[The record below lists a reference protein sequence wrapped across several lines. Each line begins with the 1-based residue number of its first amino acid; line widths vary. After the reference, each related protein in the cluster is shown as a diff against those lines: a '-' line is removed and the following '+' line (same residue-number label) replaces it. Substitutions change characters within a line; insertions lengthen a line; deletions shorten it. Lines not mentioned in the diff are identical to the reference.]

1 MKLII
6 MGPPG
11 SGKGTQAS
19 LLTRRMDLPIVS
31 TGNMLREAIA
41 EETQVGLNAKAY
53 VSAGKL
59 VPDDVVLGIVKERL
73 SRPDLAGGFMLDG
86 FPRTQAQAEALDGMG
101 VEIDLVV
108 SIEVADAEIER
119 RMQCRR
125 VCRSCSKSYH
135 TELNPPAKDGVCDA
149 CQGVVSIRDDD
160 MPDIVRARLA
170 VYHEQS
176 EPVKSHYEAKGKLIC
191 VASMDVIED
200 TQRNLLAQLEEFQ
213 RKNPAESPA

>member
-11 SGKGTQAS
+11 SGKGTQAD
-19 LLTRRMDLPIVS
+19 LLTRKMNLPIIS

-41 EETQVGLNAKAY
+41 GETEVGLAAKAY

-73 SRPDLAGGFMLDG
+73 SRPDLAGGYMLDG
-86 FPRTQAQAEALDGMG
+86 FPRTQAQAEALDAMG
-101 VEIDLVV
+101 VAIDLVI
-108 SIEVADAEIER
+108 SIEVADSEIER

-125 VCRSCSKSYH
+125 VCRKCSKSYH
-135 TELNPPAKDGVCDA
+135 TELSPPKKEGTCDA
-149 CQGVVSIRDDD
+149 CGEAVSIREDD
-160 MPDIVRARLA
+160 MPEIVRARLA

-176 EPVKSHYEAKGKLIC
+176 EPVKSFYEAKGKLIC
-191 VASMDVIED
+191 VPSMDIIED
-200 TQRNLLAQLEEFQ
+200 TQRNLLAQLEAFQ
-213 RKNPAESPA
+213 KDHPTG